1 MAKLKFVSSK
11 DVGVVEVKSDVVF
24 QILTILPD
32 ESLNLRLVND
42 LY

>member
-24 QILTILPD
+24 
-32 ESLNLRLVND
+32 LNFDDTPR
-42 LY
+42 